1 MEIALETLTKG
12 GIGLN
17 AATRAYPFRRD
28 TWRETWIGK
37 IILQWKKIMLVPKG
51 NWLIAFTIGAMLFV

>member
-1 MEIALETLTKG
+1 MQDGEIAQYGRSESKNMEIALETLTKG

-28 TWRETWIGK
+28 T
-37 IILQWKKIMLVPKG
+37 
-51 NWLIAFTIGAMLFV
+51 